1 MRGGGNAAVVR
12 GVRMAAH
19 EMIRRAGEI
28 LKHTVGVLLLVWRRV
43 LYAIG
48 IGGAVAFLLAEAA
61 GCLVSHRFPPPLLTH
76 AVALL
81 FAFAVA
87 WGAAVTMFIEELLTG
102 LLDTTHFLEGHVEAG
117 ARAAAIIAERE
128 AGEAGRG
135 IARLFGH
142 RPRRQRP
149 PVRIVAT
156 APAPIPAAV
165 PAPLSEADITRA
177 DIAATEEFAITA
189 PRPAVGARPVPAG
202 RLPRIEWANAPLA
215 PLAPVSDAS
224 DTREATADLAPA
236 AALAEMPPIPLATAR
251 DAPGDASGENARDDA
266 GDDDPDSGGGPPIPS
281 AAVTGDA
288 GDAASPPL
296 PRSSTTRPLEHA
308 FAERGIWSRISQALV
323 GNVPPP
329 PDVSGSAG
337 IQPGK

>member
-1 MRGGGNAAVVR
+1 
-12 GVRMAAH
+12 
-19 EMIRRAGEI
+19 MIRRAGDI

-61 GCLVSHRFPPPLLTH
+61 GCLVSHSFPPPLLTH

-135 IARLFGH
+135 ISRLFG
-142 RPRRQRP
+142 RPRRQWP
-149 PVRIVAT
+149 PMTVKAT
-156 APAPIPAAV
+156 AMAPAPATT
-165 PAPLSEADITRA
+165 PAPLTEADITRA
-177 DIAATEEFAITA
+177 DIAATEEFAVTA
-189 PRPAVGARPVPAG
+189 PRPAVGARPVPAV
-202 RLPRIEWANAPLA
+202 RLPRIEWANAPLS
-215 PLAPVSDAS
+215 PPDTSDTSDA
-224 DTREATADLAPA
+224 TKLPADSAPA
-236 AALAEMPPIPLATAR
+236 AALAEMPPIPLAPAR
-251 DAPGDASGENARDDA
+251 DEPGDDAHENAHDDA
-266 GDDDPDSGGGPPIPS
+266 DDDPDTGGSSAIPFADAAD
-281 AAVTGDA
+281 AAVVADVADA
-288 GDAASPPL
+288 ARDAASPSL
-296 PRSSTTRPLEHA
+296 PRPSTTRPLTHLD
-308 FAERGIWSRISQALV
+308 AERGIWSRISQALV

-329 PDVSGSAG
+329 PDLSGSAG
-337 IQPGK
+337 IQSGK

>member
-1 MRGGGNAAVVR
+1 
-12 GVRMAAH
+12 
-19 EMIRRAGEI
+19 MIRRAGEI
-28 LKHTVGVLLLVWRRV
+28 LKHAVGVLLLVWRRV

-61 GCLVSHRFPPPLLTH
+61 GCLVSHSFPPPLLTH

-135 IARLFGH
+135 IARVFG

-149 PVRIVAT
+149 PARFAAT
-156 APAPIPAAV
+156 APALAPATA

-177 DIAATEEFAITA
+177 DIAATEEFAVTA

-202 RLPRIEWANAPLA
+202 RLPRIEWANAPLS
-215 PLAPVSDAS
+215 PPTSAS
-224 DTREATADLAPA
+224 STPEPPTSRSQASLT
-236 AALAEMPPIPLATAR
+236 EMPPIPLAPAR
-251 DAPGDASGENARDDA
+251 GEPGDASGD
-266 GDDDPDSGGGPPIPS
+266 
-281 AAVTGDA
+281 
-288 GDAASPPL
+288 
-296 PRSSTTRPLEHA
+296 
-308 FAERGIWSRISQALV
+308 
-323 GNVPPP
+323 
-329 PDVSGSAG
+329 
-337 IQPGK
+337 